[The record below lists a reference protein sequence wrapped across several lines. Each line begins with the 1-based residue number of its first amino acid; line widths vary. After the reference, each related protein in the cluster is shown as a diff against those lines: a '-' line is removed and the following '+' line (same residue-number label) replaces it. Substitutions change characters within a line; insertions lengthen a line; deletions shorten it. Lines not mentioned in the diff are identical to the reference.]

1 MVAKYRHADTMNMS
15 STSMASV
22 FFTSTTTPLYSDSW
36 SPSNTG
42 QYAGTCIFLILLA
55 TVFRTLFALR
65 AVQERKWQLV
75 ESRRQYIIAGV
86 GDKEKEQESKL
97 SVSSRTSDEGSIKV
111 IKKNVP
117 GVRPWR
123 ITQDVPRA
131 CVDVVIAGVGYLL

>member
-1 MVAKYRHADTMNMS
+1 MDMS

-22 FFTSTTTPLYSDSW
+22 FFTSTTTPLYSNSW
-36 SPSNTG
+36 SPSNIG

-55 TVFRTLFALR
+55 TIFRTLFALR

-75 ESRRQYIIAGV
+75 ESSRQYNIAGV
-86 GDKEKEQESKL
+86 ENKEKEEEEKEEDSRG
-97 SVSSRTSDEGSIKV
+97 SVSSRTSDDGCIKV
-111 IKKNVP
+111 IKKETV

-131 CVDVVIAGVGYLL
+131 CVDVVIAGVGYML